1 MVGVNPIIIKINY
14 LIKLVLELDEP
25 LATVIC
31 VMEILWIAGW
41 GSTFS
46 FKLDENNHLV

>member
-31 VMEILWIAGW
+31 VMEILWIAG
-41 GSTFS
+41 SVRAFP
-46 FKLDENNHLV
+46 FELVEDHQVV